1 MRSIGRSVPRAHPSL
16 DPAACRRAG
25 RAFRSRIPGP
35 PSVDLE
41 RQPPRSLRRD
51 DTGVDTEE
59 AEPAEEPRV
68 LDLHAAVRDDL
79 EPRLAGALLGRFVDD
94 ADLRHVLGLAKDVD
108 HVDPLGNVE
117 QARITLF
124 AEDLRVRRVHG
135 NHAVTVLLEV
145 LRREEARTKPL

>member
-35 PSVDLE
+35 PSVNLE

-79 EPRLAGALLGRFVDD
+79 EPRRSGPLLCRIMDD
-94 ADLRHVLGLAKDVD
+94 ADLQPPDLLAASITDVT
-108 HVDPLGNVE
+108 E
-117 QARITLF
+117 
-124 AEDLRVRRVHG
+124 
-135 NHAVTVLLEV
+135 LLTI
-145 LRREEARTKPL
+145 L